1 MKISVIITLKKD
13 VLDPQGKVI
22 HQTLDGM
29 GFENVNEV
37 RQGKYFEID
46 TKESDKDNAKAKVEE
61 MCKKLLANLVI
72 ENYKII
78 LSKKKTIMKISVIIT
93 LKKDVLDPQGK
104 VIQQTLDG
112 MGFNGINEVRQGKYF
127 EIDVKENDPNKAK
140 KIVEEMCKKL
150 LANLVIENYK
160 IIGTQ

>member
-29 GFENVNEV
+29 GFNDINEV

-46 TKESDKDNAKAKVEE
+46 TKETDNDKAKIKVEE

-78 LSKKKTIMKISVIIT
+78 
-93 LKKDVLDPQGK
+93 DPK
-104 VIQQTLDG
+104 
-112 MGFNGINEVRQGKYF
+112 
-127 EIDVKENDPNKAK
+127 
-140 KIVEEMCKKL
+140 
-150 LANLVIENYK
+150 
-160 IIGTQ
+160 

>member
-29 GFENVNEV
+29 GFNDIKEV

-46 TKESDKDNAKAKVEE
+46 SKEK
-61 MCKKLLANLVI
+61 
-72 ENYKII
+72 
-78 LSKKKTIMKISVIIT
+78 
-93 LKKDVLDPQGK
+93 
-104 VIQQTLDG
+104 
-112 MGFNGINEVRQGKYF
+112 
-127 EIDVKENDPNKAK
+127 DPNKAK
-140 KIVEEMCKKL
+140 DIVEEMCKKL

-160 IIGTQ
+160 IIDAQ

>member
-22 HQTLDGM
+22 HQALDGM
-29 GFENVNEV
+29 GFNDVNEV

-46 TKESDKDNAKAKVEE
+46 IKETDTKKAKDKVEE

-78 LSKKKTIMKISVIIT
+78 
-93 LKKDVLDPQGK
+93 DAQ
-104 VIQQTLDG
+104 
-112 MGFNGINEVRQGKYF
+112 
-127 EIDVKENDPNKAK
+127 
-140 KIVEEMCKKL
+140 
-150 LANLVIENYK
+150 
-160 IIGTQ
+160 

>member
-29 GFENVNEV
+29 GFNDINEV

-46 TKESDKDNAKAKVEE
+46 TIENDPNKAKDKVEE

-78 LSKKKTIMKISVIIT
+78 
-93 LKKDVLDPQGK
+93 DAQ
-104 VIQQTLDG
+104 
-112 MGFNGINEVRQGKYF
+112 
-127 EIDVKENDPNKAK
+127 
-140 KIVEEMCKKL
+140 
-150 LANLVIENYK
+150 
-160 IIGTQ
+160 

>member
-29 GFENVNEV
+29 GFNDVNEV

-46 TKESDKDNAKAKVEE
+46 TKESDSNKAKEKVEE

-78 LSKKKTIMKISVIIT
+78 
-93 LKKDVLDPQGK
+93 DAQ
-104 VIQQTLDG
+104 
-112 MGFNGINEVRQGKYF
+112 
-127 EIDVKENDPNKAK
+127 
-140 KIVEEMCKKL
+140 
-150 LANLVIENYK
+150 
-160 IIGTQ
+160 

>member
-29 GFENVNEV
+29 GFNDINEV

-46 TKESDKDNAKAKVEE
+46 TKDSDPKKAKDKVEE

-78 LSKKKTIMKISVIIT
+78 
-93 LKKDVLDPQGK
+93 DAQ
-104 VIQQTLDG
+104 
-112 MGFNGINEVRQGKYF
+112 
-127 EIDVKENDPNKAK
+127 
-140 KIVEEMCKKL
+140 
-150 LANLVIENYK
+150 
-160 IIGTQ
+160 